1 MNLQLKSLLV
11 LLSALEVASASQ
23 RILRNEA
30 TIVHDDEQ
38 VVDAKKHVPTATT
51 QLDEERGLLSIESV
65 KIDQEPCDEGLRET
79 AGTELTL
86 TPTTDVR
93 RPSKCPCPTALPYVI
108 YLLAHFLFSAIAP
121 SVSPTLIPTDNPS
134 ERPTDFPTIGPTLN
148 VSIR

>member
-38 VVDAKKHVPTATT
+38 VDDAKKHVPTATT

-108 YLLAHFLFSAIAP
+108 YLLAHTSSSQQLLQVYRLRSFPRTTRRNVRQTSRP
-121 SVSPTLIPTDNPS
+121 SV
-134 ERPTDFPTIGPTLN
+134 RP
-148 VSIR
+148 